1 MTKKSVTLSI
11 LRGIRRNHFFAHLSR
26 MIIFSFFFFHPSIA
40 ADANKS
46 DRITGRNYP
55 RHDLH
60 VGKGMLNATY
70 LPTRFISARGSRRRS
85 PERSRSI
92 IFAVRASFVTGFN
105 PDFSNCAVSIIAD
118 DRRQRKSSFAP
129 KEEGKIFTVDADLL
143 SCKWM
148 RADNRDTKVGDV
160 LSLWNYYYADT
171 LLLNVIAFQSIVLQL
186 NLRLFQPLWN
196 SVWNSVRYL

>member
-1 MTKKSVTLSI
+1 MTLSI

-105 PDFSNCAVSIIAD
+105 PDFSNCAVPIIIAD

-160 LSLWNYYYADT
+160 LSL
-171 LLLNVIAFQSIVLQL
+171 
-186 NLRLFQPLWN
+186 
-196 SVWNSVRYL
+196 